1 MRLSSSVRSQ
11 VSLAHG
17 VGIKARCSTT
27 KRSSDH
33 PSPHCSDST
42 DSACATVP
50 HASDSRDS
58 SSAADP
64 SVPSGAGGA
73 GRGGRAWTSSIGM
86 KGNAPS
92 LS

>member
-27 KRSSDH
+27 KRSSDQ

-42 DSACATVP
+42 DSACATV
-50 HASDSRDS
+50 HASGACSRDS

-64 SVPSGAGGA
+64 SVPSGA